1 MIDKK
6 PTMQQTALE
15 LLSYG
20 LTIHPLRPRDKAPAV
35 QGWQQLRMTEVD
47 VRAYWGQHPDANVGL
62 ICGATG
68 WVALD
73 LDGDAWL
80 AWALDHFPPTPL
92 RTVSGS
98 GHGGHLIYRWPVGV
112 PVPKRKLEVPHLPD
126 SRKDRSVVHQG
137 GDLYG
142 DGSQIVLPGSVHP
155 SGGLYRWAF
164 DGPLPPVESIPVF
177 DLAWLPSQQAQQ
189 PELMQPAQ
197 SEGEA
202 RLKRGRSEDR
212 RLVRAEAWIAKRDG
226 AVQGARGDDHTF
238 VTACTLVHDFELH
251 DAEAWALLWQ
261 WNARCAPPWGEAEL
275 RQKLQSAKRSGK
287 GGPKAERPMEGGG
300 GYTAELQ
307 EGAAQWRAE
316 AEQTGIG
323 LQDRPFFDDGDDP
336 PAAPTARGSAP
347 TRKREAPAQ
356 TNKLDAQTNKLDAQT
371 NKLDAQTNKP
381 GRLTF
386 PVRER
391 GKPVKDHA
399 RNTAAL
405 LQHFGAEVRYNLM
418 THQLEVQI
426 PTFKVHQ
433 ERSANVALDWVE
445 NRAAE
450 HGLARAPILKHL
462 NELAREYHPVL
473 QWVQSKPWDGVDRL
487 PELLASVELQACVQ
501 DRELCGLL
509 IYRWLVGAAAAIL
522 PDFDGRFAAQGVLVF
537 QGEQGRAKTR
547 WLRSLAPPGSAWV
560 LTGRMLDPRDRDS
573 VQAATSVWLC
583 ELGEVDATFKRS
595 DIAALKAFVTQ
606 ESDTYRSAY
615 ARREERVIRRTA
627 FFASVNPEHYLVDK
641 TGNRRW
647 WTVPIER
654 CHPEHGID
662 VQQLW
667 AQMAVEARQ
676 PSARWWLDD
685 DELARL
691 SAVNS
696 DHEPDDALA
705 AEVRDHWQA
714 CAPFDVTR
722 PPRGVSLAEICRAL
736 PSFATKTPSPTET
749 HRIVQALR
757 DVGVQGHKG
766 KLGRVYY
773 AERTAQSQQQDPA
786 PSSSRG
792 WDRY

>member
-1 MIDKK
+1 MMTGQI
-6 PTMQQTALE
+6 PTMLQTALQ

-20 LTIHPLRPRDKAPAV
+20 LDVHPLKPRDKAPAGLDGYGT
-35 QGWQQLRMTEVD
+35 GWRE
-47 VRAYWGQHPDANVGL
+47 AKWGPKELAAHWQKWPDANLGL
-62 ICGATG
+62 RCGSTG

-73 LDGDAWL
+73 LDGDEWVE
-80 AWALDHFPPTPL
+80 WALQHFPPTPL

-98 GHGGHLIYRWPVGV
+98 GKGGHLIYRWPIGT
-112 PVPKRKLEVPHLPD
+112 PVPKRRLDVPDLPD
-126 SRKDRSVVHQG
+126 SRRDKAHTHKG

-142 DGSQIVLPGSVHP
+142 DGSQIVLPPSVHP
-155 SGGLYRWAF
+155 SGGLYRWDF
-164 DGPLPPVESIPVF
+164 DGPLPPVETVPTF
-177 DLAWLPSQQAQQ
+177 DLAWLPTATTATRAPSEATGLSQR
-189 PELMQPAQ
+189 
-197 SEGEA
+197 EA
-202 RLKRGRSEDR
+202 PGLSQRDK
-212 RLVRAEAWIAKRDG
+212 RLVRAEAWMARRDP
-226 AVQGARGDDHTF
+226 AIQGNGGDQHTF
-238 VTACTLVHDFELH
+238 VTCATLLRDFELA
-251 DAEAWALLWQ
+251 DGEAWELLQ
-261 WNARCAPPWGEAEL
+261 AWNARCVPPWSDANL
-275 RQKLQSAKRSGK
+275 RKKLASARKSAS

-300 GYTAELQ
+300 YAAELQ
-307 EGAAQWRAE
+307 AGAAEWRAE

-323 LQDRPFFDDGDDP
+323 LQPFFDDDDP
-336 PAAPTARGSAP
+336 PAAPAAP
-347 TRKREAPAQ
+347 DAAATRKRATTATPAPKEA
-356 TNKLDAQTNKLDAQT
+356 
-371 NKLDAQTNKP
+371 
-381 GRLTF
+381 RLVF
-386 PVRER
+386 PVREK

-399 RNTAAL
+399 RNTQAL
-405 LQHFGAEVRYNLM
+405 LQHYGAEVRYNLM

-462 NELAREYHPVL
+462 NELAQEHHPVL
-473 QWVQSKPWDGVDRL
+473 QWVQSRPWDGVDRM
-487 PELLASVELQACVQ
+487 PELLASVELQQSVT
-501 DRELCGLL
+501 DRDLCSLL

-676 PSARWWLDD
+676 PAARWWLDD

-691 SAVNS
+691 SEVNS

-714 CAPFDVTR
+714 CTPFDVAR

-736 PSFATKTPSPTET
+736 PSFANKTPSPTET

-757 DVGVQGHKG
+757 DAGVQGRKD
-766 KLGRVYY
+766 KKGRVYY
-773 AERTAQSQQQDPA
+773 AEQTTQAQTAPTT
-786 PSSSRG
+786 SSRG

>member
-1 MIDKK
+1 
-6 PTMQQTALE
+6 
-15 LLSYG
+15 
-20 LTIHPLRPRDKAPAV
+20 V
-35 QGWQQLRMTEVD
+35 
-47 VRAYWGQHPDANVGL
+47 
-62 ICGATG
+62 
-68 WVALD
+68 
-73 LDGDAWL
+73 
-80 AWALDHFPPTPL
+80 
-92 RTVSGS
+92 
-98 GHGGHLIYRWPVGV
+98 
-112 PVPKRKLEVPHLPD
+112 
-126 SRKDRSVVHQG
+126 
-137 GDLYG
+137 
-142 DGSQIVLPGSVHP
+142 
-155 SGGLYRWAF
+155 
-164 DGPLPPVESIPVF
+164 
-177 DLAWLPSQQAQQ
+177 
-189 PELMQPAQ
+189 
-197 SEGEA
+197 
-202 RLKRGRSEDR
+202 
-212 RLVRAEAWIAKRDG
+212 
-226 AVQGARGDDHTF
+226 
-238 VTACTLVHDFELH
+238 
-251 DAEAWALLWQ
+251 
-261 WNARCAPPWGEAEL
+261 
-275 RQKLQSAKRSGK
+275 
-287 GGPKAERPMEGGG
+287 
-300 GYTAELQ
+300 
-307 EGAAQWRAE
+307 
-316 AEQTGIG
+316 
-323 LQDRPFFDDGDDP
+323 
-336 PAAPTARGSAP
+336 
-347 TRKREAPAQ
+347 
-356 TNKLDAQTNKLDAQT
+356 
-371 NKLDAQTNKP
+371 
-381 GRLTF
+381 F

-399 RNTAAL
+399 RNTQAL
-405 LQHFGAEVRYNLM
+405 LEHYGAEVRYNLM

-462 NELAREYHPVL
+462 NELAREHHPVL
-473 QWVQSKPWDGVDRL
+473 QWVQSRPWDGVDRM
-487 PELLASVELQACVQ
+487 PELLGSVELQQSVT
-501 DRELCGLL
+501 DRDLCSLL

-537 QGEQGRAKTR
+537 QGEQGRNKTR
-547 WLRSLAPPGSAWV
+547 WLRSLAPPACAWV

-627 FFASVNPEHYLVDK
+627 FFASVNPEYYLVDK

-654 CHPEHGID
+654 CNPEHGID

-676 PSARWWLDD
+676 PGARWWLDD

-691 SAVNS
+691 SEVNS

-714 CAPFDVTR
+714 CAPFDVAR

-757 DVGVQGHKG
+757 DMGVQGRKD
-766 KLGRVYY
+766 KKGRVYY
-773 AERTAQSQQQDPA
+773 AEQTPQAQQA
-786 PSSSRG
+786 ATTTSSRG